1 MDRVQARDGLRSHRR
16 ADRGC
21 DDRAELEQVYAV
33 TERAQLHGQVTDV
46 HLQGGLRCRDEP
58 GVVEERVVEHVGEG
72 KKASAGGEEIE
83 LVERLPPVG
92 ERVGEMVE
100 GLLELP
106 RGEGVAARG
115 EEATERG
122 AGDRVYE
129 EAGAALTGDLLERV
143 RAGPRAGCGAGVR
156 PVKDDAAA
164 DHANVLLDPARV

>member
-1 MDRVQARDGLRSHRR
+1 M
-16 ADRGC
+16 
-21 DDRAELEQVYAV
+21 
-33 TERAQLHGQVTDV
+33 
-46 HLQGGLRCRDEP
+46 
-58 GVVEERVVEHVGEG
+58 GE
-72 KKASAGGEEIE
+72 I
-83 LVERLPPVG
+83 
-92 ERVGEMVE
+92 VE

-156 PVKDDAAA
+156 QVKDDAAA
-164 DHANVLLDPARV
+164 DHANVLLDPARVVGVMAAVNAEHVEAGVVCDSPRDGRPDTGRRAHDDRPLIVVRHTHTSSWRRRCRARSSRA